1 MKAIR
6 SMTKEEKKA
15 RDASIR
21 NAVLEVCN
29 KFEIDYDTMAIYIL
43 HFFYGFGEKRIR
55 EYHRTLIK
63 EREELKRFYSA
74 DVGQDEADIHFFAMR
89 EKLKARG
96 IDVEKIRNELMSEL
110 MGEKNG

>member
-6 SMTKEEKKA
+6 STTKEEKKA
-15 RDASIR
+15 RDAEIR
-21 NAVLEVCN
+21 KACLEICE
-29 KFEIDYDTMAIYIL
+29 KFELDYDTMAIYIL
-43 HFFYGFGEKRIR
+43 HSFYGFGEKRIR

-89 EKLKARG
+89 QKLKQKG

-110 MGEKNG
+110 MGGQ

>member
-21 NAVLEVCN
+21 SACLEICE
-29 KFEIDYDTMAIYIL
+29 KFELDYDTMAIYIL
-43 HFFYGFGEKRIR
+43 HTFYGFGEKRIR

-63 EREELKRFYSA
+63 EREDMKRFYSA

-89 EKLKARG
+89 EKLKAKG
-96 IDVEKIRNELMSEL
+96 IDVEKIRNELMAEL
-110 MGEKNG
+110 MGVK